1 MVSTPAV
8 ARIVR
13 SSLQQL
19 EPSTRVRAREWAL
32 HLPPGSTIAE
42 EWYTAPLGPVPGKGI
57 RVSQLRS
64 LAEGHTLEDYARE
77 RYDVLIVSSGM
88 YGRYLAEPA
97 RYPAEVAFYSRLFR
111 EGQLLQTFA
120 PSATSRGPII
130 SIYRIAPP
138 PTAPP

>member
-32 HLPPGSTIAE
+32 QQLPPGSTIAE
-42 EWYTAPLGPVPGKGI
+42 EWYTAPLDPVP
-57 RVSQLRS
+57 
-64 LAEGHTLEDYARE
+64 
-77 RYDVLIVSSGM
+77 
-88 YGRYLAEPA
+88 
-97 RYPAEVAFYSRLFR
+97 R
-111 EGQLLQTFA
+111 EGQLLQVVA

-130 SIYRIAPP
+130 RIYRIAPP

>member
-32 HLPPGSTIAE
+32 QQLPPGSTIAE
-42 EWYTAPLGPVPGKGI
+42 EWYTAPLDPVPGKGF

-64 LAEGHTLEDYARE
+64 LAEGHTLEDYAWE
-77 RYDVLIVSSGM
+77 RYDVLIVSTEQPRVERDL
-88 YGRYLAEPA
+88 GRIA
-97 RYPAEVAFYSRLFR
+97 RGLGEVASVHPRR
-111 EGQLLQTFA
+111 AGR
-120 PSATSRGPII
+120 PATARSDR
-130 SIYRIAPP
+130 S
-138 PTAPP
+138 